1 MYGWGWSSEI
11 DFALGKAFSPS
22 PILVREGLTREGLAF
37 MRSKKSLIIV
47 ALALA
52 GGILAFYI
60 WNLRT
65 SAELR
70 AFLAVD
76 ELDDMPDARD
86 KIGWLSAADKATIRA
101 ILVEWQDQQ
110 AISNL
115 LIESDLIPEDVR
127 FAALSHGL
135 TEQSVPYYVVSAI
148 SGLGKIDA
156 NKLSAEQRQEFREKL
171 VAIIRTTDDVR
182 APRASLALRDLVEER
197 DAPEVI
203 GLMNHSD
210 TTVLHNLRAWLFE
223 TFQARGKESFN
234 AAVLKSGLTKETQ
247 SDLVAEFAL
256 FAADPNSKVNEQ
268 KTHVLFSYVPN
279 LKDFVPGPER

>member
-1 MYGWGWSSEI
+1 
-11 DFALGKAFSPS
+11 
-22 PILVREGLTREGLAF
+22 

-70 AFLAVD
+70 AFLVVD

-127 FAALSHGL
+127 IAALSHGL

-171 VAIIRTTDDVR
+171 VAIIRTLEDVR
-182 APRASLALRDLVEER
+182 ARRA
-197 DAPEVI
+197 
-203 GLMNHSD
+203 
-210 TTVLHNLRAWLFE
+210 
-223 TFQARGKESFN
+223 
-234 AAVLKSGLTKETQ
+234 
-247 SDLVAEFAL
+247 
-256 FAADPNSKVNEQ
+256 
-268 KTHVLFSYVPN
+268 
-279 LKDFVPGPER
+279 